1 MVLCPNC
8 KREIMPQAKFCIS
21 CWSSVYP
28 AQSESYK
35 TLKSYFQKKIVLAA
49 LLVLIIASSIIFFE
63 FKLKTNTESLKTTG
77 TFIFIEQRTHI
88 HGETIEGDYPR
99 VMIDFPTYSFNEKNG
114 TLSGMVNFEINET
127 LKAIYGSGLVLSG
140 AAGGGASTGLDGI
153 FDLPFRKDDFQLLKI
168 DIDGTANIVYRGLS
182 ITLRKGEEWTNTTS
196 TIDSKEAGN
205 FKGKA
210 MLTITDEI
218 INHGILE
225 KSKVIR
231 KGP

>member
-1 MVLCPNC
+1 LNNVH
-8 KREIMPQAKFCIS
+8 IS
-21 CWSSVYP
+21 
-28 AQSESYK
+28 
-35 TLKSYFQKKIVLAA
+35 TG
-49 LLVLIIASSIIFFE
+49 
-63 FKLKTNTESLKTTG
+63 KLS
-77 TFIFIEQRTHI
+77 
-88 HGETIEGDYPR
+88 
-99 VMIDFPTYSFNEKNG
+99 NG
-114 TLSGMVNFEINET
+114 TLTGMVNFEINET